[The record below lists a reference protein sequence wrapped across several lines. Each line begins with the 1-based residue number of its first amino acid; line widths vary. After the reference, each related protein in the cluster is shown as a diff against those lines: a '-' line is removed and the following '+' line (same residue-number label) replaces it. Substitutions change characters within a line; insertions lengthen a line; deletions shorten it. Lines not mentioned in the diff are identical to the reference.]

1 MPDDELTL
9 LARALLRIRQSRAGR
24 FNAGLF
30 HGEQVWNLL
39 LILFIADGRGERL
52 TGRMAIEREGGSL
65 EVGRRWFRYL
75 TQLGYIVGDGE
86 GHLDDPLTMTPECVH
101 ELEAWLREARDD
113 LRLTTVDAE

>member
-9 LARALLRIRQSRAGR
+9 LARALLRVRQSRSTR

-52 TGRMAIEREGGSL
+52 TGRMAIEREGGSP

-75 TQLGYIVGDGE
+75 TQLGYVVGDGE

-101 ELEAWLREARDD
+101 ELEAWLREAREE
-113 LRLTTVDAE
+113 LRQVTVDAG

>member
-1 MPDDELTL
+1 MADDELTR
-9 LARALLRIRQSRAGR
+9 LAKALLRVRQSRPAR

-39 LILFIADGRGERL
+39 LILFIADGHGERL

-65 EVGRRWFRYL
+65 EVGRRWFRFL

-86 GHLDDPLTMTPECVH
+86 GHLDDPLTMTPVCVH
-101 ELEAWLREARDD
+101 ELEGWLREARDD
-113 LRLTTVDAE
+113 LKVATVDAE